1 MKIFS
6 NLLKNRIIDNS
17 IDDSFKLMNYILD
30 KALFNGA
37 TDAMVFTYYNLG
49 FLINV
54 RMRKLESIFFNKKIK
69 IKIIIFYGYKK
80 SEVDCTNISLN
91 EINCLIKRAIDI
103 ARISDEDDCNKLP
116 DKELIKNEYPDL
128 NLYHPWIM
136 SLHETTNKIIDYE
149 SQALNLDKRIKN
161 SDGFYLSN
169 NIYYKSFVFTNNR
182 SGIFKSTCHS
192 IGCSFIAED
201 KKNNSM
207 QRDYDYSIARDYSDL
222 ISFKNLTKRA
232 IKNTISRL
240 GSKKIKTQKLPI
252 IFSSRVSKEILLSFI
267 HAISGINI
275 YRKNSFLINFI
286 GKQIFPRYFKIYEDP
301 YIMKGLG
308 SAPFDCEG
316 VYTRRNVFVENG
328 ILKQYALGSYDA
340 KKLGLK
346 TTGNKGGVHNL
357 IVVPNVKKIK
367 DLLSMINS
375 GILITELMGNGINIL
390 TGNYSQGVFGFWIE
404 NGEIK
409 FPVDGITVA
418 GNLLDM
424 YKSVIAVCS
433 DIDKNSN
440 VQCGSILIEEMMVSG
455 S

>member
-6 NLLKNRIIDNS
+6 NLLKNKIIDNS
-17 IDDSFKLMNYILD
+17 INNSFKLMNYVLD

-37 TDAMVFTYYNLG
+37 TDAMVFTCYNLG

-69 IKIIIFYGYKK
+69 IKVIIFYGYKK
-80 SEVDCTNISLN
+80 SEVDCTNISFDN
-91 EINCLIKRAIDI
+91 IDCLIKKAIDI
-103 ARISDEDDCNKLP
+103 AKISDEDYCNKLP
-116 DKELIKNEYPDL
+116 NKELMKNEYPDL
-128 NLYHPWIM
+128 NLYHPWII
-136 SLHETTNKIIDYE
+136 SLNDMTNKIIDYE

-169 NIYYKSFVFTNNR
+169 NIYYKSFVSTNNR

-201 KKNNSM
+201 QKNNNM
-207 QRDYDYSIARDYSDL
+207 HRDYDYSIARDYLDL
-222 ISFKNLTKRA
+222 ISFKNLTKKA
-232 IKNTISRL
+232 IRNTISRL
-240 GSKKIKTQKLPI
+240 GSKKIKTQRLPI

-267 HAISGINI
+267 YAISGSNI
-275 YRKNSFLINFI
+275 YSKNSFLIDSI
-286 GKQIFPRYFKIYEDP
+286 GKQIFPKYFKIYEDP

-316 VYTRRNVFVENG
+316 VYTRKNVFVENG

-340 KKLGLK
+340 RKLGLK

-357 IVVPNVKKIK
+357 IVVPNVQKMKN
-367 DLLSMINS
+367 LLSIVNF

-390 TGNYSQGVFGFWIE
+390 TGNYSQGVFGFWVE
-404 NGEIK
+404 KGEIT
-409 FPVDGITVA
+409 FPIDGITIA

-424 YKSVIAVCS
+424 YKSIIAVCD
-433 DIDKNSN
+433 DINKNSN